1 MCYNDSM
8 KNLVQDLKTNEF
20 KNMYLL
26 YGEEA
31 YLKGQY
37 KKKLQ
42 DALVP
47 PEDTVN
53 MNFYSG
59 KNISVKELIDQ
70 GETMPFFSERRLLV
84 VEDSG
89 FFKSASPELAQYLE
103 HVPETTFFLF
113 VEEEV
118 DKRGKLFKT
127 VKSKGRAVEFTTQT
141 EETLQRWILGIL
153 KRENRNI
160 TRSTME
166 LFLEKT
172 GTDMKNISMELEK
185 LLSYTMGRE
194 VITSEDVEA
203 VCTTRTVNKIFEMV
217 NHIAEKKQKQA
228 LDLYYDL
235 LALKEPP
242 MRILY
247 LITRQFNL
255 LLQVKELRGQGYDG
269 NAVASR
275 MGVQSFIVRGLL
287 RQVEF
292 FTPEQ
297 LREMVESCV
306 SMEEAVKTGN
316 LNDKLAVELIIV
328 KGSRKEA

>member
-1 MCYNDSM
+1 M
-8 KNLVQDLKTNEF
+8 KNLIQDIKTNEF
-20 KNMYLL
+20 KNIYLL

-31 YLKGQY
+31 YLKKQY
-37 KKKLQ
+37 RQRLQ

-53 MNFYSG
+53 INFYEG
-59 KNISVKELIDQ
+59 KNISVKEIIDQ
-70 GETMPFFSERRLLV
+70 SETMPFFSERRLLV
-84 VEDSG
+84 IEDSG
-89 FFKSASPELAQYLE
+89 FFKAASPELAEYLKS
-103 HVPETTFFLF
+103 VPETTYFLF
-113 VEEEV
+113 VEDEI

-127 VKSKGRAVEFTTQT
+127 VKSKGRTVEFARQT

-153 KRENRNI
+153 KRENKNI
-160 TRSTME
+160 TRSTLE
-166 LFLEKT
+166 LFMEKA
-172 GTDMKNISMELEK
+172 GMDMKNISMELEK

-203 VCTTRTVNKIFEMV
+203 VCTTQTTSKIFEMV
-217 NHIAEKKQKQA
+217 NNIAEKKQKKA
-228 LDLYYDL
+228 LELYYDL

-247 LITRQFNL
+247 LITRQFHL
-255 LLQVKELRGQGYDG
+255 LLQVKELRAQGYDS
-269 NAVASR
+269 NAIATR

-287 RQVEF
+287 RQVEY

-297 LREMVESCV
+297 VREMVEACV
-306 SMEEAVKTGN
+306 RTEEAVKTGN

-328 KGSRKEA
+328 EGSRKE

>member
-1 MCYNDSM
+1 M

-20 KNMYLL
+20 KNIYLL

-31 YLKGQY
+31 YLKRQY
-37 KKKLQ
+37 RKKLQ
-42 DALVP
+42 DALVG

-53 MNFYSG
+53 INIYEG

-70 GETMPFFSERRLLV
+70 GETMPFFAQRRLLV

-89 FFKSASPELAQYLE
+89 FFKAASPELAQYLE
-103 HVPETTFFLF
+103 NVPETTYFLF
-113 VEEEV
+113 VEDEV

-127 VKSKGRAVEFTTQT
+127 VKSKGRTVEFTKQT
-141 EETLQRWILGIL
+141 EDTLQRWILGIL
-153 KRENRNI
+153 KRENKNI
-160 TRSTME
+160 TRSTLE
-166 LFLEKT
+166 LFMGKA
-172 GTDMKNISMELEK
+172 GMDMKNISMELEK
-185 LLSYTMGRE
+185 LLSYTVGRE

-203 VCTTRTVNKIFEMV
+203 VCTTQTTSKIFEMV
-217 NHIAEKKQKQA
+217 NDIAEKKQKQA

-255 LLQVKELRGQGYDG
+255 LLQVKELRAQGYDG
-269 NAVASR
+269 SAVAAK

-287 RQVEF
+287 QQVEY
-292 FTPEQ
+292 FTLGQ
-297 LREMVESCV
+297 IRAMVEACV
-306 SMEEAVKTGN
+306 STEEAVKTGN

-328 KGSRKEA
+328 EGSKKTNG